1 MQFYTSLFRHPLLA
15 SSPGSSPQ
23 PSHARA
29 RAMLVLAW
37 DSPVCPPFR
46 PFIVHKLKY
55 REEDLLYSRARARAL
70 RAFLAHV
77 YKNIRGLG
85 SRAIVVLAVVIRKL

>member
-55 REEDLLYSRARARAL
+55 REEDLLYSRARARYAL
-70 RAFLAHV
+70 SLRMYTRTYAVLDPGRLSFLP
-77 YKNIRGLG
+77 
-85 SRAIVVLAVVIRKL
+85 S